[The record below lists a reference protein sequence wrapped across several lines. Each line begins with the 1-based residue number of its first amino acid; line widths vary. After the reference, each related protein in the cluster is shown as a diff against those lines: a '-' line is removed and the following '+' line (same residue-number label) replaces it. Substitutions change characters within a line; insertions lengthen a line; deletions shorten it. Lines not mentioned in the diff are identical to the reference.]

1 MIKTPITKKSS
12 DKKDD
17 WALLKIGLIAIAVLL
32 IAAFFVN
39 AYFVEKKKRA
49 ESNCGRM
56 ESDANNT
63 LAAISSYFAIPEHT
77 NLPTYD
83 LLVEKENL
91 ITTFPV
97 QIEGDPLGEIIVTV
111 IGPSDD
117 ECPKGKK
124 YVAYMGGTIA
134 AEWQD

>member
-17 WALLKIGLIAIAVLL
+17 WALLKIGLIAIISVLIVL
-32 IAAFFVN
+32 FFIN
-39 AYFVEKKKRA
+39 AYFTEKKKRA
-49 ESNCGRM
+49 ESNCRRM

-63 LAAISSYFAIPEHT
+63 LAAISSYFSIPEHT

-83 LLVEKENL
+83 QLLEKENL

-97 QIEGDPLGEIIVTV
+97 KIEGDPSREIIVTV

-117 ECPKGKK
+117 ACPNGKK
-124 YVAYMGGTIA
+124 YVAYMGETIA